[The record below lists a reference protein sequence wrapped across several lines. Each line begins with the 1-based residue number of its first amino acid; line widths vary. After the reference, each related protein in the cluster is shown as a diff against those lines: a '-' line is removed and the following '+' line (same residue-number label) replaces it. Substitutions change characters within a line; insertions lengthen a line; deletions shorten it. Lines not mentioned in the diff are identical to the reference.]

1 MGDDNYEE
9 DGRLNEVGIWAC
21 TNNGTAGQQPYDEWI
36 GFTHC
41 LDLESKSDY
50 LVGIAGDN
58 RVRLKLNGEVIFED
72 VSAQTSAFNYW
83 WIQLLDVD
91 RGVNFIE
98 MEGYNDHG
106 AASFGAEISGPFP
119 PGSLPTDQ
127 HMIDADY
134 ANHIVFST
142 GEMVGQSFTLGEDSG
157 WTCPDGYSLNLCG
170 VDPACTLVETAEC
183 LVPDGGLQQ

>member
-1 MGDDNYEE
+1 
-9 DGRLNEVGIWAC
+9 
-21 TNNGTAGQQPYDEWI
+21 
-36 GFTHC
+36 
-41 LDLESKSDY
+41 
-50 LVGIAGDN
+50 
-58 RVRLKLNGEVIFED
+58 
-72 VSAQTSAFNYW
+72 
-83 WIQLLDVD
+83 
-91 RGVNFIE
+91 

-170 VDPACTLVETAEC
+170 VDPACTLVETAGKPGSRRRTSAVERRHE
-183 LVPDGGLQQ
+183 L